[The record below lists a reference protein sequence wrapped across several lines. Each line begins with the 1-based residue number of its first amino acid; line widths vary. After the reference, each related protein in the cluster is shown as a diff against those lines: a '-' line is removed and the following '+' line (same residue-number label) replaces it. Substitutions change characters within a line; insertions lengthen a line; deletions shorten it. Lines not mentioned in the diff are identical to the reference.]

1 MERDEIFETI
11 MQAEPEDIKEMA
23 NVMREWYS
31 PEVTRGAES
40 ALLMLRV
47 EESVEH
53 LVFNAGEI
61 LVTTAEVRISDSLGY
76 AMILGSDKEKAL
88 DAAVL
93 MAAVEAELPGGKEV
107 EELALRLKATAEGRL
122 REEQEVANSTR
133 VRFELMGGQDP
144 NVVGQAQKGGEDE

>member
-1 MERDEIFETI
+1 
-11 MQAEPEDIKEMA
+11 MQAEPEDLQEMA
-23 NVMREWYS
+23 NVMRKRYS
-31 PEVTRGAES
+31 PEVTRGPNLG
-40 ALLMLRV
+40 LLMLRV

-53 LVFNAGEI
+53 LVFNVGEI

-93 MAAVEAELPGGKEV
+93 MAVVEAELPERKEV
-107 EELALRLKATAEGRL
+107 EELALRLKAKAEDKL
-122 REEQEVANSTR
+122 REEQEVINSTR

-144 NVVGQAQKGGEDE
+144 SVVGQAQKGGEDE

>member
-1 MERDEIFETI
+1 MEKNEIFETV
-11 MQAEPEDIKEMA
+11 MQAEPEDFKEIA
-23 NVMREWYS
+23 NVIRQRYS
-31 PEVTRGAES
+31 PEVTRRPDP

-76 AMILGSDKEKAL
+76 AMILGPDKEKAL

-93 MAAVEAELPGGKEV
+93 MAAVEAELPEGKEV
-107 EELALRLKATAEGRL
+107 EKLALSLRARTKARMS
-122 REEQEVANSTR
+122 EEQEEVNSTR

-144 NVVGQAQKGGEDE
+144 SVVGQTQERGGR